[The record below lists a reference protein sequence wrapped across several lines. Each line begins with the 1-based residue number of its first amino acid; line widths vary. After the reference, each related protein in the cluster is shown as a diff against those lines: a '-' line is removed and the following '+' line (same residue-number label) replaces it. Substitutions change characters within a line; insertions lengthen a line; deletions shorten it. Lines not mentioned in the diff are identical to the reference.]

1 MLKNYFKIAFRNLL
15 KHKNLSLINIL
26 GLAIGIGCFLLI
38 GIYVYQELSYDKF
51 NKNNDNI
58 YFLYKLENSPSGF
71 RKSAETQDPLPK
83 VLRKDFPGLKNVV
96 QFTGDQ
102 LSVNVN
108 NRSLQEKVYAVT
120 PSVFSMFTFPML
132 IGNPNKALS
141 DVNSVVLTEET
152 AKKYFGNENPLGK
165 KISLLNKF
173 DFVVSGVLSP
183 IPVNSSISFDMLIP
197 IQARTVMDPDFEH
210 RWNSSGSFTFIQFDK
225 NFSPGELRKQFSY
238 LMNKYITGY
247 LKNRFKWELMPL
259 TDIHLTDD
267 LDGMIVPSISS
278 KNLFILSL
286 IALAILLIA
295 VINFTNISVARYSER
310 IREIGVRKTLGAG
323 RKEIIRQYL
332 VESTLISFA
341 AMLTGVVL
349 VELCLPWFNT
359 FTKSELSFRGLN
371 TSFNLL
377 CLLGFTMLIGLI
389 AGYYPAF
396 YISKFQPTIA
406 IKSGQHSTKYNSFLY
421 HFLIIAQFAI
431 AGTLIIVLFI
441 ITRQISYMRNY
452 DLGFDP
458 QNLLAIDLH
467 YWEQENANQNIGRL
481 INEIRSHQASKGI
494 ISLGLSEHIPGYY
507 FNNQFATRADENPLN
522 EYKETI
528 VTSIDEN
535 FINTYRMK
543 ISDGRNFSLFYNSD
557 TYDAALLNKTAVREL
572 NITNPIG
579 KRVWFKHG
587 ENYVI
592 VGVVD
597 DIHFRSLQ
605 YKIEPVVY
613 RYSSGYKGQYLTL
626 RYDPEK
632 QKELLSYLQNTWS
645 KTIPSLPFEYFFV
658 TEKYQNS
665 YKDETK
671 TAVIIGFFSALAIF
685 LACLG
690 LLGLTSLTVM
700 QRTKEIGIRKVLG
713 SSTSSIIALLS
724 SQYLKLIL
732 LSNIVGWPVA
742 YYFSGQWLQEF
753 PYRIGLNPLYFILGS
768 AAAVLLSLS
777 VISSIVIKAAT
788 ANPVKSLKYE

>member
-38 GIYVYQELSYDKF
+38 GIYVYQELSYDEF
-51 NKNNDNI
+51 NKNKDNI
-58 YFLYKLENSPSGF
+58 YFIYKLENSPAGF
-71 RKSAETQDPLPK
+71 RKSAVTQDPLPK
-83 VLRKDFPGLKNVV
+83 VLRNDYPGMKNVV
-96 QFTGDQ
+96 QFTGNQ
-102 LSVNVN
+102 FSVNVN
-108 NRSLQEKVYAVT
+108 NRSFQEKVFAVT

-132 IGNPNKALS
+132 IGNPDKALN

-152 AKKYFGNENPLGK
+152 AKKYFGNENPVGK
-165 KISLLNKF
+165 KISMLNKY

-197 IQARTVMDPDFEH
+197 IQARALMDPDFENQ
-210 RWNSSGSFTFIQFDK
+210 WSSSGSFTFIQFDK
-225 NFSPGELRKQFSY
+225 NFSPLELQKQFPH
-238 LMNKYITGY
+238 LIEKYITGY
-247 LKNRFKWELMPL
+247 LKDRFKWELMPL
-259 TDIHLTDD
+259 TNIHLTED
-267 LDGMIVPSISS
+267 LDGMIVPSVSS
-278 KNLFILSL
+278 KNLCILAL

-310 IREIGVRKTLGAG
+310 IREIGIRKTLGAG

-332 VESTLISFA
+332 VESTLISFI
-341 AMLTGVVL
+341 AMLMGIVL

-377 CLLGFTMLIGLI
+377 GFLGLTLLIGLI

-406 IKSGQHSTKYNSFLY
+406 IKSGQNANKHNSFLH
-421 HFLIIAQFAI
+421 HFLILTQFAV

-452 DLGFDP
+452 DLGFEP

-467 YWEQENANQNIGRL
+467 YWAQENAEKNIGML
-481 INEIRSHQASKGI
+481 INEIRGRQASEGI
-494 ISLGLSEHIPGYY
+494 ISMGLSEHVPGYY
-507 FNNQFATRADENPLN
+507 FNNQFATRADGNPLN
-522 EYKETI
+522 EFKETI

-535 FINTYRMK
+535 FIDTYKMK
-543 ISDGRNFSLFYNSD
+543 ISDGRNFSLLFNSD
-557 TYDAALLNKTAVREL
+557 PDDAALLNKTAIKEL
-572 NITNPIG
+572 NLTNPIG

-587 ENYVI
+587 ENYKI

-605 YKIEPVVY
+605 HKIEPVVY
-613 RYSSGYKGQYLTL
+613 RYSSGHKGQYLTI
-626 RYDPEK
+626 RYNPAN
-632 QKELLSYLQNTWS
+632 QKELLSFLQNTWN
-645 KTIPSLPFEYFFV
+645 KTIHSLPFEYFFV
-658 TEKYQNS
+658 TEKYQES

-671 TAVIIGFFSALAIF
+671 TAVIIGFFSGLAIL

-690 LLGLTSLTVM
+690 LLGLTSLMIV

-713 SSTSSIIALLS
+713 SSTSKIVALLS
-724 SQYLKLIL
+724 SQYLKLVF
-732 LSNIVGWPVA
+732 LSNIIGWPVA
-742 YYFSGQWLQEF
+742 YYFSRQWLQEF
-753 PYRIGLNPLYFILGS
+753 PYKIWLNPLYFVLGS
-768 AAAVLLSLS
+768 AASILISLA
-777 VISSIVIKAAT
+777 VISFIIIKAAS